1 MSWIKNIFKPA
12 LFAFL
17 ILLIINNLPL
27 TVQAQSC
34 SNVSG
39 TVVCGLENPLGESTL
54 TPTQIYGR
62 LIYAFMGATGALAL
76 IMFLIGG
83 FQWMTASGNAERVK
97 KGRDTLMWAVLG
109 LVVIFSS
116 YAILRA
122 VLETL
127 QF

>member
-1 MSWIKNIFKPA
+1 MPLIKNIFKLA
-12 LFAFL
+12 LFLFIFCL
-17 ILLIINNLPL
+17 IVSSLPL
-27 TVQAQSC
+27 NVQAQNC
-34 SNVSG
+34 SNQSG
-39 TVVCGLENPLGESTL
+39 NTCLENPLGPSDL

-83 FQWMTASGNAERVK
+83 FQWMTAAGNAERVK